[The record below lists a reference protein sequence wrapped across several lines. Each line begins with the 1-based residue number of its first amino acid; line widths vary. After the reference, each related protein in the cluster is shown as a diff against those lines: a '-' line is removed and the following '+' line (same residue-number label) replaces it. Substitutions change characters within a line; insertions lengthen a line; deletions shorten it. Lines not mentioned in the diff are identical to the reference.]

1 MKMSPLNGLAYR
13 KNGHDRARLGASAKP
28 ITPYGVRGAPS
39 GGGSVEREKHATA
52 FDPDGVTSD
61 GFGHGSAGG
70 LPGANVEPALV
81 QRAFD
86 LVAFEKAFAQSRM
99 AMRADVVGGE
109 DLAARVVQ
117 RDVAT
122 GDENADHLVCL
133 HVIHGRGV
141 DPLGLLSMGGLRSGK

>member
-1 MKMSPLNGLAYR
+1 MVWLSGKKR
-13 KNGHDRARLGASAKP
+13 RDRARLGASAKP
-28 ITPYGVRGAPS
+28 ITPYGVSSS
-39 GGGSVEREKHATA
+39 GGGSVEREKHAPA

-86 LVAFEKAFAQSRM
+86 LVTFEKAFAQSRM

-122 GDENADHLVCL
+122 GDENADHVVCR
-133 HVIHGRGV
+133 HIIHGRGV
-141 DPLGLLSMGGLRSGK
+141 YPFDGVHERPQIG